1 MAAYRNSITM
11 RNSTR
16 VVVLSFMGFL
26 FSLTT
31 VGDQSQ
37 NKLDI
42 YFQKYNFGIIFWDIE
57 RPNLN
62 F

>member
-31 VGDQSQ
+31 VGDQCQ

-42 YFQKYNFGIIFWDIE
+42 YLQKYNFGIIFWDIE
-57 RPNLN
+57 RSYLN